1 MAKLFFCI
9 FLDDLTVLMVTLDGV
24 VVKYKDAVGEV
35 KVSSVS
41 DWRLV
46 SNVFF

>member
-9 FLDDLTVLMVTLDGV
+9 FLDDLTVLMVTLNVV
-24 VVKYKDAVGEV
+24 VVKYEDAVGEV